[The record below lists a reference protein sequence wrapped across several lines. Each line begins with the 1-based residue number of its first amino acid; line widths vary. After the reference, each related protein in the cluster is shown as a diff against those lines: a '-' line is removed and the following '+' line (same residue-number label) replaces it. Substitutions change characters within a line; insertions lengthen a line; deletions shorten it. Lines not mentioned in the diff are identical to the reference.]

1 MSIGEILLRSRYQP
15 LKRVLPGLS
24 SCTKRARDRPA
35 NCFRLQKYVI
45 YFVLAKESTTN
56 RNNFYLCYY

>member
-1 MSIGEILLRSRYQP
+1 M
-15 LKRVLPGLS
+15 LPGLS

>member
-1 MSIGEILLRSRYQP
+1 MKQT
-15 LKRVLPGLS
+15 
-24 SCTKRARDRPA
+24 TK
-35 NCFRLQKYVI
+35 NQKYVI